1 MTDLVIRQLQTGE
14 DELFVS
20 MPEPALVGPAWAGL
34 DYRTVTG
41 RRQYRPEW
49 TWVALRHD
57 RVVAI
62 PLHLDPVMR
71 ATRTARPTGVPAR
84 P

>member
-14 DELFVS
+14 NELCVS

-41 RRQYRPEW
+41 ERMF
-49 TWVALRHD
+49 LR
-57 RVVAI
+57 
-62 PLHLDPVMR
+62 
-71 ATRTARPTGVPAR
+71 
-84 P
+84 